1 MEESSPRSA
10 AFPPHSPPTSFPSL
24 FERFIGTMPLS
35 DSSGTCTRAVWP
47 KPSPAVLLSSWAVG
61 ISEVSRFSCMKFLG
75 VSGVF
80 DYAGLSRNSHLSPLF
95 MLPSAH
101 YKDVG
106 VRIASFVGSRTG
118 ALLRRFSL
126 AVAPRFL
133 WECLNSQTVSWF
145 PAPATSN
152 VACGFP
158 ALRSPVCF
166 RSRFIRHLGQEQLS
180 RVPAVSA
187 YSRCIARAC
196 GRSTHYSTVSSPCL
210 CAIWT
215 ASAVAG
221 SSFLPSLGSSKSTDS
236 NDQSENSSPNPGGW

>member
-1 MEESSPRSA
+1 VA
-10 AFPPHSPPTSFPSL
+10 LAFARRPTAW
-24 FERFIGTMPLS
+24 LS
-35 DSSGTCTRAVWP
+35 RRCLRGLP
-47 KPSPAVLLSSWAVG
+47 VLVL
-61 ISEVSRFSCMKFLG
+61 EVSRRVWGLRLRRTEQ
-75 VSGVF
+75 VL
-80 DYAGLSRNSHLSPLF
+80 ALSRLF

-101 YKDVG
+101 YKGVG

-118 ALLRRFSL
+118 ARLRRFSL

-166 RSRFIRHLGQEQLS
+166 RSRFIRHLGQEQFS

-221 SSFLPSLGSSKSTDS
+221 SSFLPSL
-236 NDQSENSSPNPGGW
+236 